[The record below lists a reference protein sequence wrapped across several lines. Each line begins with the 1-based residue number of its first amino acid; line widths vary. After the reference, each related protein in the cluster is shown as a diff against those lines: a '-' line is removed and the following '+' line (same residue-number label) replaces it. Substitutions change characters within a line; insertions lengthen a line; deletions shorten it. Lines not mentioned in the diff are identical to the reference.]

1 MATETY
7 DSTPDTETH
16 IGRVRGLLDQVA
28 ENLDQRAYR
37 HDASKLEEPEKSAF
51 DRETPLLRDLTYGS
65 DDYKAALKRL
75 GVALEHHY
83 AENSHH
89 PEHYSTGI
97 RGMSLLDVVEM
108 LIDWKAATERHADGD
123 ITSSIEKNQ
132 ERFGYSDDLKA
143 IFHNTVKEMG
153 W

>member
-1 MATETY
+1 MTY
-7 DSTPDTETH
+7 DSTPDTEAH

-28 ENLDQRAYR
+28 ENLDQRAYQ

-65 DDYKAALKRL
+65 DEYKAALKRL

-89 PEHYSTGI
+89 PEHYSNGI

-108 LIDWKAATERHADGD
+108 LVDWKAATERHADGD
-123 ITSSIEKNQ
+123 ITSSIDKNQ
-132 ERFGYSDDLKA
+132 KRFEYSDDLKA
-143 IFHNTVKEMG
+143 IFHNTIKEMG
-153 W
+153 WG